1 MKFQDD
7 NEALKVLKLH
17 VDNTPDWVILARDQK
32 EEAEALIYGENYIE
46 FLVNEIEHLESKA
59 KRKVR
64 AKYSRPVT
72 DLFVR
77 IGRLLDNIF
86 SASGTIKNINGLND
100 TEKERLE
107 KHLSQIKGGMS
118 LGQWMED
125 VWIKTLHVD
134 ANGIT
139 YLKYDTDLGIDPY
152 PEYIP
157 IDRIRYYLSDGRSV
171 DYIVFEPKSIIVDGK
186 DTGNKK
192 WTIVDDVSIY
202 VFIQEKDSFT
212 LDSKSDHLFDNVP
225 VIINSND
232 KDFETELRY
241 SPYDPIFPTSKTY
254 GSKLSVLDSY
264 DRLQGFPKSWA
275 LTSACSSCGGRK
287 LNDEGGEC
295 GACHGS
301 GESGNDVANE
311 VRIRLPD
318 TNNGEALIN
327 GANIGG
333 FISPDLAYITKAEES
348 LDRLENSMFFTQ
360 WGNQSSSEA
369 VRTATETIIDEQPTE
384 QRLGW
389 YASQVETVEAMI
401 VDLTANQMFTRNATD
416 EKVSIIIYSR
426 DFIIASLNAV
436 TVEYQTS
443 KTAGDNAVILDDK
456 FSKVLLTTYQNNKK
470 GLDIANKK
478 AHIEPYIHLTIEQ
491 VLEVYKS
498 KQAQK
503 KGLFNQWYSL
513 LTPVKLEKDVETLR
527 EDYNTWFEDWLTVNE
542 EPEEIEETNTNT

>member
-1 MKFQDD
+1 MKFQDES
-7 NEALKVLKLH
+7 EALARLKRH
-17 VDNTPDWVILARDQK
+17 TDNTPDWVTLARDQK
-32 EEAEALIYGENYIE
+32 EEAEALIYGVDYIR
-46 FLVNEIEHLESKA
+46 FLVNEIEYLESKA
-59 KRKVR
+59 KREVR

-77 IGRLLDNIF
+77 ISRLLDNIF
-86 SASGTIKNINGLND
+86 SASGTIKSIHGLDD
-100 TEKERLE
+100 TKKDQLE
-107 KHLSQIKGGMS
+107 KHISQIKGGQS

-134 ANGIT
+134 PNGIT
-139 YLKYDTDLGIDPY
+139 YLKYNTTLKLDPF

-157 IDRIRYYLSDGRSV
+157 IDRIRYYLSNGRNV
-171 DYIVFEPKSIIVDGK
+171 EYIVFEPKAVFVDGK

-192 WTIVDDVSIY
+192 WTIVDDLSIY

-212 LDSKSDHLFDNVP
+212 LDSKSDHLFDVTP
-225 VIINSND
+225 AIINSND

-287 LNDEGGEC
+287 LNDEGGKC
-295 GACHGS
+295 NTCHGS

-333 FISPDLAYITKAEES
+333 FISPDLAYIEKAEDT

-369 VRTATETIIDEQPTE
+369 VRTATETIIDSQPTE

-389 YASQVETVEAMI
+389 YATQVETVESMI
-401 VDLTANQMFTRNATD
+401 VDLTANQMFTRDATD
-416 EKVSIIIYSR
+416 EKVSSIIYSR
-426 DFIIASLNAV
+426 NYIIASLNAV

-443 KTAGDNAVILDDK
+443 KEAGDNFVILDDK
-456 FSKVLLTTYQNNKK
+456 FDKVLLTTNKNNRR
-470 GLDIANKK
+470 GYDVDRKK
-478 AHIEPYIHLTIEQ
+478 AFTEPFVHYTVEQ
-491 VLEVYKS
+491 VLEVYGQ

-513 LTPVKLEKDVETLR
+513 LTPDKLDKDIKTLR
-527 EDYNTWFEDWLTVNE
+527 EDYNTWFEEWLTANE
-542 EPEEIEETNTNT
+542 EPEPEEETNTNP